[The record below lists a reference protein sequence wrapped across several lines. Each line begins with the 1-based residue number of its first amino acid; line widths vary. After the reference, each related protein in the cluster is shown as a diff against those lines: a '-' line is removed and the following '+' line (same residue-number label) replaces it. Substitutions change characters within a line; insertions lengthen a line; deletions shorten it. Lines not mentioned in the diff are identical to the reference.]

1 MLCYVVSWR
10 VRTLLSSLAVYTG
23 HTGPAGSA
31 WDGFSLTGI
40 NYQGVFKY
48 YISFLM
54 TGEKIILVREPNLGW
69 FMHEYKAIGIYSH
82 YFLNIQTIL

>member
-1 MLCYVVSWR
+1 MLSIKCYAVLCCQLESEN
-10 VRTLLSSLAVYTG
+10 TTEQSSSVHRSYR
-23 HTGPAGSA
+23 PS

-54 TGEKIILVREPNLGW
+54 TGETKFGMV
-69 FMHEYKAIGIYSH
+69 YA
-82 YFLNIQTIL
+82 